1 MNMKQVYLPLII
13 LFSPVL
19 FFFTARLVKALFH
32 FPMPPI
38 MADLID
44 NPLRRRIQPPEQ
56 MPSRHGIHEG
66 MRVLEV
72 GPGNGRY
79 GVETARQVG
88 SGGMLVAVDIQF
100 DMLAKTRLKAKDEGI
115 ANLHTAL
122 VDVHNL
128 PFKNGSFNAI
138 YMIAVIGEIPQPVEA
153 INEFHRVLQPGGTL
167 AFSELLPDPD
177 FPLPK
182 TLIRHA
188 EGAGFHI
195 KNRMGSWLT
204 YTLVFEKK
212 ENISTS

>member
-1 MNMKQVYLPLII
+1 MRQIYLPLF
-13 LFSPVL
+13 LLVFPVL
-19 FFFTARLVKALFH
+19 FFFAARLIKALSPI
-32 FPMPPI
+32 PMPPI

-79 GVETARQVG
+79 SAETARQVG
-88 SGGMLVAVDIQF
+88 EGGFLVAVDIQYA
-100 DMLAKTRLKAKDEGI
+100 MLAKTRQKAKDEGI

-153 INEFHRVLQPGGTL
+153 IDEFHRVLPPGGSL

-182 TLIRHA
+182 TLIRLSD
-188 EGAGFHI
+188 GAGFRLR
-195 KNRMGSWLT
+195 NRRGSWLT
-204 YTLVFEKK
+204 YTLVFEKD
-212 ENISTS
+212 ENISPT